1 MTAMDVTEKAAYNVV
16 ITLAYGLDHKE
27 VKSPRF

>member
-1 MTAMDVTEKAAYNVV
+1 MTVMGVTGKAGYNVV

-27 VKSPRF
+27 VKSRRL